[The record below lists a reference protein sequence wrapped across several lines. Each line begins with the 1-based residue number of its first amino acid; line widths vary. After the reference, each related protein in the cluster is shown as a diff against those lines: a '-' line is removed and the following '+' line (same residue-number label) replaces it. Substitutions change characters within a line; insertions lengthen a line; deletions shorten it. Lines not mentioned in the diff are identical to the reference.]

1 MTELSKNGGTDGGKR
16 RTILLAVLVGISLF
30 LSVLFLFNHEAT
42 SDKLVNATSLKPHGI
57 GDINSETAD
66 LKMPE
71 KPSGPKV
78 NRYDFRLTG
87 NKTFYSVM
95 SVLNVPGSEIQ
106 DIVKKARPIYDLR
119 HMRKDT
125 VLRVYTLND
134 KLDKI
139 EYKFNDY
146 SMLLGERQEDGSFTL
161 TKAERPHET
170 KPIVVSGRIEN
181 SLYEDAIKA
190 GADPQAIMALSDIF
204 AWDVDFASD
213 LQKGDTFSI
222 LTEMLYVEGMPV
234 RTGKVLGAEMV
245 NGGKKYSAFYFEGKG
260 GGSYYDADGKSLRRT
275 LLKSP
280 LRFRRITSY
289 FSKGRFHPIL
299 KRYRPHHGI
308 DYGAP
313 TGTPI
318 ESAGSGV
325 VKYAGWKGG
334 YGNYIEIRHNN
345 GYTTAYGHLSRMGKG
360 IRTGSKISQGDV
372 IGYVGSTGIS
382 TGPHLHYEVKL
393 GGKLINPLSIKAVAD
408 ASISKKEK
416 GKFVALRDDIK
427 RKFSSGTAVASV
439 KAQAASR

>member
-42 SDKLVNATSLKPHGI
+42 SDKLVNATSFKPNGI
-57 GDINSETAD
+57 GVNSETSD

-71 KPSGPKV
+71 KPAGPKV

-95 SVLNVPGSEIQ
+95 SVLNVPGAEIQ
-106 DIVKKARPIYDLR
+106 DIVKKARPIYDLKQ
-119 HMRKDT
+119 MKKDT

-146 SMLLGERQEDGSFTL
+146 SMLLGERQEDGSFKL
-161 TKAERPHET
+161 AKAERPHET

-213 LQKGDTFSI
+213 IQKGDTFSI

-245 NGGKKYSAFYFEGKG
+245 NGGKKYSAFYFDGKD

-325 VKYAGWKGG
+325 VRFAGWKGG

-416 GKFVALRDDIK
+416 GRFVSLRDDIK
-427 RKFSSGTAVASV
+427 RKFSSGTTVASV
-439 KAQAASR
+439 KGQAASR